1 MQQLIRIAGIKLGKI
16 KKDLKIGKNLTEK
29 KVMPAHTEATVT
41 PNVRQ
46 TFESV
51 FSDQMRKEE
60 VDNKSGKGKKRK
72 IKCGMCD
79 QPMSSTSI
87 TSSDDATGRK
97 KTVKEL
103 RKIRE
108 KHEEKSLRLSDFY
121 PTKGR
126 KARTKLKE
134 TAYKDTHVGIVGAKN
149 NRTVRKDSIYDAKGV
164 LIQV

>member
-1 MQQLIRIAGIKLGKI
+1 MKQLIRIAGIKLGKM

-79 QPMSSTSI
+79 QPMSSTRL
-87 TSSDDATGRK
+87 TSSGPAPQR
-97 KTVKEL
+97 
-103 RKIRE
+103 R
-108 KHEEKSLRLSDFY
+108 
-121 PTKGR
+121 
-126 KARTKLKE
+126 
-134 TAYKDTHVGIVGAKN
+134 
-149 NRTVRKDSIYDAKGV
+149 
-164 LIQV
+164 Q

>member
-1 MQQLIRIAGIKLGKI
+1 
-16 KKDLKIGKNLTEK
+16 
-29 KVMPAHTEATVT
+29 
-41 PNVRQ
+41 
-46 TFESV
+46 
-51 FSDQMRKEE
+51 
-60 VDNKSGKGKKRK
+60 
-72 IKCGMCD
+72 MCD

-134 TAYKDTHVGIVGAKN
+134 TAYKDTHEGIVGAKN
-149 NRTVRKDSIYDAKGV
+149 KADIWQHCDLAV
-164 LIQV
+164 